1 MPVPAAL
8 LIDDSA
14 PVNMMVWHE
23 PWHPHTMLIPN
34 AIVRQFARICSD
46 HGVKGK
52 FTVLPMPGGIGRI
65 DRSLNGVPA
74 NHLKTF
80 LDITRERIAPHFDI
94 SCELL
99 THLIAYDV
107 ASGYF
112 RHMWEDVWV
121 AGATA
126 SEIADY
132 VAVGLKVLDAVGLR
146 PTGATSPWNTGGT
159 NEKAYAEGLARAF
172 WKVQRRKMC
181 WYFRDMS
188 IEGLGKW
195 PTVIWRDRKLGL
207 RTVSVCA
214 NTNDAFWDVQEG
226 AARTARA
233 AARAGADTWLT
244 ADGKSGRVR
253 ELFDRGE
260 PITLLTHWQCMF
272 ANGRDA
278 GLYGLE
284 LVLERISKHLGDDI
298 QWMRCS
304 ELAKEAT

>member
-1 MPVPAAL
+1 MPIPAAL

-14 PVNMMVWHE
+14 PVNMMVYHE
-23 PWHPHTMLIPN
+23 PWHPHTLLIPN
-34 AIVRQFARICSD
+34 AVVRQFARICSD
-46 HGVKGK
+46 RGVKGK
-52 FTVLPMPGGIGRI
+52 FTVLPMPAGLGRI
-65 DRSLNGVPA
+65 DKGLNGVPA
-74 NHLKTF
+74 SHLRTF

-107 ASGYF
+107 SNGYF
-112 RHMWEDVWV
+112 KHMWEDVWV

-126 SEIADY
+126 EEIADY
-132 VAVGLKVLDAVGLR
+132 IAAGLRVLDAVGLC
-146 PTGATSPWNTGGT
+146 PTGATSPWDTGGS
-159 NEKAYAEGLARAF
+159 NEQAYAEGIARAF
-172 WKVQRRKMC
+172 WNVLRRKTS

-188 IEGLGKW
+188 IEGPGKR
-195 PTVIWRDRKLGL
+195 PTVVWQDRNRGL
-207 RTVSVCA
+207 KTVSVCA

-226 AARTARA
+226 SARTART

-244 ADGKSGRVR
+244 ANGKSGRVR
-253 ELFDRGE
+253 ELFDQGA

-284 LVLERISKHLGDDI
+284 LVLDRICNHFGSDI

-304 ELAKEAT
+304 EIAKLAR